1 VGTVG
6 QQVLSLA
13 MMFLTAAGLLFL
25 HDLVAVAAGWLHPPR
40 RGRRGRPGRTT
51 PSGVWDFSVWLVAA
65 LVVYVAA
72 FLASRGRFGLE
83 EFTGLV
89 LGTGAYVLLARG
101 VVVRLTARARAATC
115 RLLRQATAAVSRPL
129 GAVGRTVRS
138 AGQAA
143 GKAGAG
149 VAGWVRSRA
158 VQAGR
163 GLHGLWAGFRSHPKE

>member
-1 VGTVG
+1 MDAVG

-25 HDLVAVAAGWLHPPR
+25 HDLVAVAVGWLRPPR
-40 RGRRGRPGRTT
+40 RGRRGRLGRAT
-51 PSGVWDFSVWLVAA
+51 PSGVWDLFVSLVAA

-83 EFTGLV
+83 AFTGLV
-89 LGTGAYVLLARG
+89 LGAGAYVLLARG
-101 VVVRLTARARAATC
+101 VVVRLTVRARAATC
-115 RLLRQATAAVSRPL
+115 GLLRRATAAVSRPL
-129 GAVGRTVRS
+129 GAVGRAVRS
-138 AGQAA
+138 AGEAA

-158 VQAGR
+158 VEAGR
-163 GLHGLWAGFRSHPKE
+163 GIRGFWAGFRSHPKE